1 MPRLRSIARP
11 HPRAHPGSADARAA
25 ETLRRNQRPARRRD
39 EQRALISFDVGPTI
53 IYFPES
59 PSGRGSPLPDIFLCK
74 RVSAAS
80 GSERAF
86 RKGLT
91 DGASLDTA
99 RGADSEV
106 VRTGQNIFLIA
117 YLNMEEI
124 PGLLRPMSVNG
135 I

>member
-39 EQRALISFDVGPTI
+39 EQRALISFDPGPTI

-59 PSGRGSPLPDIFLCK
+59 PSGRGSPLPDIFLFK
-74 RVSAAS
+74 RVSTAS
-80 GSERAF
+80 G
-86 RKGLT
+86 T
-91 DGASLDTA
+91 
-99 RGADSEV
+99 DSEV
-106 VRTGQNIFLIA
+106 GGAGRNFFLIA
-117 YLNMEEI
+117 NLNMEEI